1 VLITPKAARELER
14 APAKEQAHLKAAI
27 DGLTG
32 GLRHGDIRKLRG
44 KEDEWRLR
52 CGDWRIRFRP
62 DYDARI
68 IVILRVLP
76 RGIAYRD

>member
-1 VLITPKAARELER
+1 MPRAARELAR
-14 APAKEQAHLKAAI
+14 APAKDQAHLKAAI

-32 GLRHGDIRKLRG
+32 GPARGDIRKLRG

-62 DYDARI
+62 DYEARV
-68 IVILRVLP
+68 IVVLHVLP
-76 RGIAYRD
+76 RGIAYRE